1 LDQKLFDVEANNPI
15 LTPEIEN
22 RLSGLTKSA
31 SQSKEPGKF
40 DRNIVVVNQQTLD
53 QYKKLFPNQDI
64 KIGDR
69 FEVREKKIQNKIVK
83 DLIKIN

>member
-1 LDQKLFDVEANNPI
+1 VNNPLI
-15 LTPEIEN
+15 TPEIEN
-22 RLSGLTKSA
+22 RLGGLTKSA
-31 SQSKEPGKF
+31 SQSKKPGKF

-83 DLIKIN
+83 DLIKIK